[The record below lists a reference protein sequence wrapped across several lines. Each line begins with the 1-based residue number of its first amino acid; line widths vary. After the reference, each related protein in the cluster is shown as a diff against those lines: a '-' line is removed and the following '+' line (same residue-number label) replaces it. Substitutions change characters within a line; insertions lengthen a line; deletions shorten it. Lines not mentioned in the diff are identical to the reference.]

1 MSWRSFFR
9 KGIAFLCFCCSLPG
23 ALAQE
28 AERPDTVRGCTD
40 FRARNY
46 RADAVVNDGS
56 CVYARAVVRPYVTLD
71 LPPVVSGTSG
81 LLFSGG
87 SLYTHNDHRD
97 RKLYRLDTSDAH
109 ILSTID
115 LPPMVHR
122 DVEDITEDSLYVYL
136 GDFGNNASGN
146 RTDLHILRLLKSSL
160 QDSLPV
166 MDTLWFSYPG
176 RDGAVPSE
184 ANRTDFDCE
193 ALIAAGDSLYLFTK
207 QWTRHG
213 TTLYAL
219 PKTPGRHVADSLSTY
234 AIDGLVT
241 SAAFLA
247 SEQIV
252 VLCGYSPLLQPFLLL
267 LYDYPGHRFLS
278 GNKRKILVDLPFHQ
292 VEAVEHAE
300 GYRFF
305 LSNEAFRFAGRT
317 VPARLHRIDLSE
329 YLSGSGR

>member
-1 MSWRSFFR
+1 MSGRTFFR

-87 SLYTHNDHRD
+87 CLYTHNDHRD
-97 RKLYRLDTSDAH
+97 RKLYRLDTLDAH
-109 ILSTID
+109 VLSTID

-160 QDSLPV
+160 QDSFPV
-166 MDTLWFSYPG
+166 MDTLWFSYP
-176 RDGAVPSE
+176 DQHDFTPVT
-184 ANRTDFDCE
+184 ANHTDFDCE
-193 ALIAAGDSLYLFTK
+193 AMIAVGDSLYLFTK

-219 PKTPGRHVADSLSTY
+219 PKTPGRHVADSLATY
-234 AIDGLVT
+234 AVDGLIT
-241 SAAFLA
+241 SAAYDEA
-247 SEQIV
+247 KKRV
-252 VLCGYSPLLQPFLLL
+252 VLCGYSSLLQPFLLL
-267 LYDYPGHRFLS
+267 LYDYPERHFFS
-278 GNKRKILVDLPFHQ
+278 GNKRKVQLDLPFHQ
-292 VEAVEHAE
+292 VEAVEHYK
-300 GYRFF
+300 GNSYF
-305 LSNEAFRFAGRT
+305 LSNETFRFAGN
-317 VPARLHRIDLSE
+317 VIPAQLHKFSLSE
-329 YLSGSGR
+329 YFPDSME